1 MILVVGNAS
10 IIYIDNKGFFLYSYI
25 LPRCCR
31 EVVKE
36 YAFFFL
42 ENYVLV
48 LLDIFCLSNVL

>member
-10 IIYIDNKGFFLYSYI
+10 IIYIDNKGFFLYI